1 VRRSFQKNHYELG
14 NHVGRTLFL
23 REYASFISDS
33 MITELTDYPRNMML
47 SIDIIP
53 VAMDEAVSDIRKRIM
68 SVESD
73 ITGVSGSGKSM
84 AAKQEVS
91 ALALELFTV
100 GSLNVFSHQTNINT
114 KSRILC
120 FDMLYR
126 IFAGAAAGA
135 GADACRLQRRRLDV
149 PYRLRLHQRTQQA
162 AEHELHWSHQLQS
175 ENHLPLGCQ
184 GDAPRIRTFP
194 RLDAGNPCGA

>member
-1 VRRSFQKNHYELG
+1 
-14 NHVGRTLFL
+14 
-23 REYASFISDS
+23 

-53 VAMDEAVSDIRKRIM
+53 VVMDEAVSDIRKRIM

-135 GADACRLQRRRLDV
+135 GADACRLQRRRLDI
-149 PYRLRLHQRTQQA
+149 PYRLRLHQ
-162 AEHELHWSHQLQS
+162 
-175 ENHLPLGCQ
+175 
-184 GDAPRIRTFP
+184 
-194 RLDAGNPCGA
+194 